1 MTKAGTTTRS
11 RKKCK
16 RRVKQD
22 EDKFRKNARKNAS
35 ANASSTK
42 AGNAKINVKGTLST
56 KTLKQP
62 GARSTGRNKGKTGPP
77 GKSKHR

>member
-22 EDKFRKNARKNAS
+22 KDKVRKNARKNAF
-35 ANASSTK
+35 ANASSAK
-42 AGNAKINVKGTLST
+42 AGNAKRTLST